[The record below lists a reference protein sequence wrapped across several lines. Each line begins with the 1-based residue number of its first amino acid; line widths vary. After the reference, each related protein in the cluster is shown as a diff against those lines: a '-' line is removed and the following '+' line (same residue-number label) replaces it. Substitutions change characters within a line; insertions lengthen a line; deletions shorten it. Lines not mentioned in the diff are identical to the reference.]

1 MRSEGILGTVAGIV
15 GTIQA
20 NEVLKKILNIG
31 TGLDGYIFILDL
43 LHLNF
48 RKVKLK
54 KRKNCF
60 VDDEKNS
67 YLVFMFINFRCTI
80 LNAEEKF
87 LSLKKNKTNV
97 RYGPGLDYPIK
108 YIYRKVNLP
117 VKQIDKKENW
127 RRVIF
132 LDNNSGWIH
141 WSQLKPSNSIIT
153 IEEKI
158 LFKKP
163 SNFSEP
169 LAKLEKGRLLV
180 IKKCE
185 DKWCNITTDDYK
197 GWVKIKN
204 IWGSTK

>member
-1 MRSEGILGTVAGIV
+1 MT
-15 GTIQA
+15 
-20 NEVLKKILNIG
+20 KKIVIWFLC
-31 TGLDGYIFILDL
+31 LSLLFIQ
-43 LHLNF
+43 
-48 RKVKLK
+48 
-54 KRKNCF
+54 
-60 VDDEKNS
+60 S
-67 YLVFMFINFRCTI
+67 T
-80 LNAEEKF
+80 NAGEKF

-97 RYGPGLDYPIK
+97 RYGPGIDYPIK

-141 WSQLKPSNSIIT
+141 WSQLMPSNSIIV
-153 IEEKI
+153 IEKKI

-163 SNFSEP
+163 SNLSKP
-169 LAKLEKGRLLV
+169 LARLEKGRLLI

-185 DKWCNITTDDYK
+185 DEWCNIITGDYK
-197 GWVKIKN
+197 GWIKDKN

>member
-1 MRSEGILGTVAGIV
+1 MI
-15 GTIQA
+15 
-20 NEVLKKILNIG
+20 KKITFWFFCLS
-31 TGLDGYIFILDL
+31 IL
-43 LHLNF
+43 
-48 RKVKLK
+48 
-54 KRKNCF
+54 
-60 VDDEKNS
+60 S
-67 YLVFMFINFRCTI
+67 IQTI
-80 LNAEEKF
+80 YAEEKF

-117 VKQIDKKENW
+117 VKLIDKKDNM

-141 WSQLKPSNSIIT
+141 WSQLKPSNAVISLG
-153 IEEKI
+153 EKI

-163 SNFSEP
+163 SDFSEP
-169 LAKLEKGRLLV
+169 IAKVQKGRLLV

-185 DKWCNITTDDYK
+185 DDWCNVLTDDYT

-204 IWGSTK
+204 VWGYTK

>member
-1 MRSEGILGTVAGIV
+1 MI
-15 GTIQA
+15 
-20 NEVLKKILNIG
+20 KKISFWFLCLLILSIQS
-31 TGLDGYIFILDL
+31 LDA
-43 LHLNF
+43 
-48 RKVKLK
+48 K
-54 KRKNCF
+54 
-60 VDDEKNS
+60 
-67 YLVFMFINFRCTI
+67 
-80 LNAEEKF
+80 EKF
-87 LSLKKNKTNV
+87 FSLKKNKTNV
-97 RYGPGLDYPIK
+97 RYGPGLDHPIK

-141 WSQLKPSNSIIT
+141 WSQLKPTNSIIT

-169 LAKLEKGRLLV
+169 FARLEKGRLLV

-185 DKWCNITTDDYK
+185 DDWCNVITDNYS
-197 GWVKIKN
+197 GWIKIKN
-204 IWGSTK
+204 VWGSTK

>member
-1 MRSEGILGTVAGIV
+1 MTNKITIFFLCLLILSF
-15 GTIQA
+15 Q
-20 NEVLKKILNIG
+20 
-31 TGLDGYIFILDL
+31 
-43 LHLNF
+43 
-48 RKVKLK
+48 
-54 KRKNCF
+54 
-60 VDDEKNS
+60 S
-67 YLVFMFINFRCTI
+67 
-80 LNAEEKF
+80 LNAQEKF

-153 IEEKI
+153 LEEKI

-163 SNFSEP
+163 TNFSKP
-169 LAKLEKGRLLV
+169 FARLDKGRLLV
-180 IKKCE
+180 IQKCE
-185 DKWCNITTDDYK
+185 GDWCNVTTDIYT
-197 GWVKIKN
+197 GWIKVRN
-204 IWGSTK
+204 AWGSTK

>member
-1 MRSEGILGTVAGIV
+1 MI
-15 GTIQA
+15 
-20 NEVLKKILNIG
+20 KKIAIWFLC
-31 TGLDGYIFILDL
+31 LSFISIQL
-43 LHLNF
+43 L
-48 RKVKLK
+48 
-54 KRKNCF
+54 
-60 VDDEKNS
+60 S
-67 YLVFMFINFRCTI
+67 
-80 LNAEEKF
+80 AEEKF

-141 WSQLKPSNSIIT
+141 WSQLKPSNSIII
-153 IEEKI
+153 IEEKV

-169 LAKLEKGRLLV
+169 IAKLEKGRLLV

-185 DKWCNITTDDYK
+185 EDWCSITTAKYT

>member
-1 MRSEGILGTVAGIV
+1 MIKRIAIWFLCLSILG
-15 GTIQA
+15 IQ
-20 NEVLKKILNIG
+20 L
-31 TGLDGYIFILDL
+31 
-43 LHLNF
+43 
-48 RKVKLK
+48 
-54 KRKNCF
+54 
-60 VDDEKNS
+60 
-67 YLVFMFINFRCTI
+67 
-80 LNAEEKF
+80 LNADEVF

-158 LFKKP
+158 LFKK
-163 SNFSEP
+163 SSKFSEP
-169 LAKLEKGRLLV
+169 VARLEEGRLLV

-185 DKWCNITTDDYK
+185 DIWCNVKTDDYV
-197 GWVKIKN
+197 GWIKVKN
-204 IWGSTK
+204 IWGSAK

>member
-1 MRSEGILGTVAGIV
+1 MI
-15 GTIQA
+15 
-20 NEVLKKILNIG
+20 KKITVWFLF
-31 TGLDGYIFILDL
+31 LSL
-43 LHLNF
+43 LCVQSI
-48 RKVKLK
+48 KA
-54 KRKNCF
+54 
-60 VDDEKNS
+60 D
-67 YLVFMFINFRCTI
+67 
-80 LNAEEKF
+80 EKF

-108 YIYRKVNLP
+108 YVYRKANLP

-127 RRVIF
+127 RRVMF

-141 WSQLKPSNSIIT
+141 WSQLKPSNSIIP

-169 LAKLEKGRLLV
+169 LARLEKGRLLV

-185 DKWCNITTDDYK
+185 DEWCNVKTDNYT
-197 GWVKIKN
+197 GWIKVKN
-204 IWGSTK
+204 IWGSVK

>member
-1 MRSEGILGTVAGIV
+1 M
-15 GTIQA
+15 
-20 NEVLKKILNIG
+20 LKKISIWF
-31 TGLDGYIFILDL
+31 IFLSILG
-43 LHLNF
+43 
-48 RKVKLK
+48 
-54 KRKNCF
+54 
-60 VDDEKNS
+60 
-67 YLVFMFINFRCTI
+67 IQI

-127 RRVIF
+127 RRVTF

-141 WSQLKPSNSIIT
+141 WSQLKSPNSVIT
-153 IEEKI
+153 LKEKI

-163 SNFSEP
+163 SNFSKP
-169 LAKLEKGRLLV
+169 LAKLEEGRLLV

-185 DKWCNITTDDYK
+185 NQWCNIKTDKYT

-204 IWGSTK
+204 IWGSAN